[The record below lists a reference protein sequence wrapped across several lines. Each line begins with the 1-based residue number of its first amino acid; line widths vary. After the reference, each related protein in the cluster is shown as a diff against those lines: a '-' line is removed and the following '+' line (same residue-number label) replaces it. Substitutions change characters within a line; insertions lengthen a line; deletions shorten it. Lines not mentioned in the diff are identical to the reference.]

1 MLPWLFKSRVDARG
15 PVVDG
20 DIVVWLVPHALGG
33 GLFTDLGRAAVELD
47 GGRILRA
54 RLVAVG
60 SGLVGR
66 ICAERRGHGPRRRG
80 SQGRGEDARCN

>member
-1 MLPWLFKSRVDARG
+1 
-15 PVVDG
+15 
-20 DIVVWLVPHALGG
+20 
-33 GLFTDLGRAAVELD
+33 
-47 GGRILRA
+47 
-54 RLVAVG
+54 VAVG